1 MEEMLKYKKAS
12 DTLRITQL
20 IIRFISSLSIF
31 AVTVFFTPNFQITSF
46 PILIIS
52 SIVITLLDYL
62 MSIVTGIHDIPIGRG
77 FVGFISAKINIVFF
91 AYLCASL
98 IFLVF
103 IAIARFSSSFRNLVK
118 PCKTPFVNNKLIT
131 NYFFLFIQLN
141 SSITPFLYTL
151 YVYFG
156 KICNNMIS
164 SKFIISIFSLLFIWD
179 ISL

>member
-31 AVTVFFTPNFQITSF
+31 AVTVFFTPNFQIASF

-77 FVGFISAKINIVFF
+77 FVGFISAAIIIYVTQFF
-91 AYLCASL
+91 VDGYYISIISSL
-98 IFLVF
+98 I
-103 IAIARFSSSFRNLVK
+103 AAAM
-118 PCKTPFVNNKLIT
+118 
-131 NYFFLFIQLN
+131 Y
-141 SSITPFLYTL
+141 
-151 YVYFG
+151 G
-156 KICNNMIS
+156 
-164 SKFIISIFSLLFIWD
+164 IIDSLLPNKE
-179 ISL
+179 

>member
-77 FVGFISAKINIVFF
+77 FVGFISVAIIIYVTQFF
-91 AYLCASL
+91 VDGYYISIISSL
-98 IFLVF
+98 I
-103 IAIARFSSSFRNLVK
+103 AAAM
-118 PCKTPFVNNKLIT
+118 
-131 NYFFLFIQLN
+131 Y
-141 SSITPFLYTL
+141 
-151 YVYFG
+151 G
-156 KICNNMIS
+156 
-164 SKFIISIFSLLFIWD
+164 IIDSLLPNKE
-179 ISL
+179 